1 MSDKKAEIERAW
13 RRSKRFFVFFPFW
26 VALIVGINIYQ
37 GQDAT
42 GYSAL
47 EMVGIGILFVM
58 FGAIIFGAG
67 WLIYRFVLG
76 LYTDETKS

>member
-1 MSDKKAEIERAW
+1 MRDKKAEIERAW
-13 RRSKRFFVFFPFW
+13 RRWKRFFVFFPFW

-47 EMVGIGILFVM
+47 EMVGIGVLFVM
-58 FGAIIFGAG
+58 FAAVIFGAG
-67 WLIYRFVLG
+67 RLIYRFILG
-76 LYTDETKS
+76 FYTDGKKS